1 MEYPIGRRAASG
13 AMCWRDLGEE
23 ELDEAEAYPARR
35 LRQRRRVGD
44 DYLLHRNADSKPF
57 VRTKPAEV
65 ILTNERCAHDSLE
78 AVKAQNQATE

>member
-1 MEYPIGRRAASG
+1 MR
-13 AMCWRDLGEE
+13 WRDLGEE
-23 ELDEAEAYPARR
+23 ELGEAEANPAWR

-44 DYLLHRNADSKPF
+44 DYLLHHDTDPKPF
-57 VRTKPAEV
+57 LWTKSAEF